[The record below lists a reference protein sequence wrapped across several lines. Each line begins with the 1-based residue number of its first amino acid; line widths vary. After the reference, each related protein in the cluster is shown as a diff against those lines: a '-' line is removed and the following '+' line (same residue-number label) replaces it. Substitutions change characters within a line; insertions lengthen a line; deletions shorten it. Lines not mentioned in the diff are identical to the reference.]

1 MDAGG
6 LCDRLRHL
14 HVRDDELA
22 GQDAVNAVTNPDD
35 IFQRW
40 RCDARAAQLVMP
52 DSAIITTCSRLGQA
66 SARTV
71 CLRRMDEGRFV
82 FLTDSR
88 SKKCRE
94 LAENPKAVVTFLW
107 AFVDRS
113 GLRIAREVRIGGAV
127 QPQPPSAYEDLYW
140 SLIPNRR
147 IRAYICEQ
155 GAAADWDRLKERH
168 DQLLVEVEAGKRLPM
183 PAHFV
188 AYELFPCT
196 MEFYEQVEEEEV
208 CQSLQFIRAESGAW
222 TLEESS

>member
-14 HVRDDELA
+14 RVQDA
-22 GQDAVNAVTNPDD
+22 GQDAVEEAATSPDD

-40 RCDARAAQLVMP
+40 RRDARTAQLVMP
-52 DSAIITTCSRLGQA
+52 DSAVITTCNRSGQA

-107 AFVDRS
+107 AFVDSS
-113 GLRIAREVRIGGAV
+113 GLRIAREVRIGGV
-127 QPQPPSAYEDLYW
+127 VSPQAPSAYEDLYW

-155 GAAADWDRLKERH
+155 GAPADWERLKERH

-188 AYELFPCT
+188 AYELFPST
-196 MEFYEQVEEEEV
+196 MEFYEQMEEEEI
-208 CQSLQFIRAESGAW
+208 CQSLQFVRTEAGVWTAE
-222 TLEESS
+222 EESS